1 MCNVFGLL
9 FYLYIFIKTL
19 LIVNDQSLSTCP
31 LRPRLISIRCHY
43 PNLTTT
49 TSSVRINPR
58 RQVNPL
64 MLIAVDNGLSSRHRC
79 RRLCRRLSARARP
92 PASCTRPTHAPLCRG
107 RDACNEHVNGNSVC
121 PSSRQQRHLATR
133 HCRLEGGAWQQKCA
147 TLRIF
152 LHSRGW
158 LLSDWLAAL
167 QTPVLLSIC
176 RLILCEH
183 KLQTPTPT
191 PPLLS
196 SPNHPRFPDNTHV
209 SDGECVALLS
219 R

>member
-1 MCNVFGLL
+1 MDSAVA
-9 FYLYIFIKTL
+9 
-19 LIVNDQSLSTCP
+19 
-31 LRPRLISIRCHY
+31 
-43 PNLTTT
+43 
-49 TSSVRINPR
+49 
-58 RQVNPL
+58 
-64 MLIAVDNGLSSRHRC
+64 IAFAVVW
-79 RRLCRRLSARARP
+79 ARARP
-92 PASCTRPTHAPLCRG
+92 PASCTRPTHAPLCRS

-133 HCRLEGGAWQQKCA
+133 HCRLESGAWQPKCA
-147 TLRIF
+147 TLRII

-219 R
+219 RWLSLRIWLQNILTSFILRDRLFIL